1 MTQVRARALF
11 GCAALLIYLGFFSL
25 GELNGGMEVAF
36 KPPWNRMLAGEL
48 TFWLSSVFFLLPV
61 GVLAGLALE
70 PTLRPALGRLHR
82 WVEGLSH
89 REWLQFVVLISALA
103 LIVIWSGNQVV
114 LLGYP
119 ITDDENAARFGG
131 QVLASGRLM
140 APMPAMQ
147 EFFPHL
153 FIVAQGGAWTA
164 ADFLGSQLAWAF
176 GELTRTGAWIFHV
189 LALVPIPSLMILM
202 AKRYGPGWGLCAGV
216 LFFFSPMAFT
226 LSLTTHAHVLSRAFL
241 AVAIACFYLPPDE
254 MGWPSRI
261 LGSLALTLA
270 MLCRPIEVLALTLP
284 FLFIVIVPESF
295 RDRGSKGT
303 LAAVLAGMLLA
314 LVVILVHNYGLSGDP
329 FIGARLMENDFT
341 HPYGGHFDPVWS
353 PHRFWE
359 RFGGNVSYNALVLS
373 IWFLGVPGVILAA
386 IGATVDRRTAALG
399 LGILVALLTGMLHDD
414 FGLHIVG
421 PIHYSETAVPLT
433 VLAIEGLRQAC
444 LWLRKKG
451 FAPSRMLAVLA
462 VMLPVSFGTFTLWQ
476 ARFLHDQAS
485 IHLATY
491 GMVEDVPERPA
502 VVLVPRY
509 SAVWHATPE
518 FRRRGTYV
526 FEWRRPHP
534 GLSEEILLVHDEPG
548 ALEAVR
554 GTFPERALYRLAPHG
569 RTPQR
574 IATP

>member
-1 MTQVRARALF
+1 MSQVRARALF
-11 GCAALLIYLGFFSL
+11 GCAALLTYLGFFSL
-25 GELNGGMEVAF
+25 GQLDRGMEVSF
-36 KPPWNRMLAGEL
+36 KPPWNRMLVGEL
-48 TFWLSSVFFLLPV
+48 TFWLSSVFLLLPA

-70 PTLRPALGRLHR
+70 PLLRPALGRLNR

-89 REWLQFVVLISALA
+89 RQWLQFVGLISALA

-140 APMPAMQ
+140 APMPAMH
-147 EFFPHL
+147 EFLPHL

-164 ADFLGSQLAWAF
+164 ADFLGAQLAWAF

-189 LALVPIPSLMILM
+189 LALVPIPALMILV

-216 LFFFSPMAFT
+216 LFVFSPMAFT

-241 AVAIACFYLPPDE
+241 AVAIACFYLPSDE
-254 MGWPSRI
+254 TSPSSRI

-270 MLCRPIEVLALTLP
+270 MLCRPVEVLTLTLP
-284 FLFIVIVPESF
+284 FLFIVILPESF
-295 RDRGSKGT
+295 RNRGSKST
-303 LAAVLAGMLLA
+303 LAAILAGVLLA
-314 LVVILVHNYGLSGDP
+314 LIIVLVHNFELSGNP
-329 FIGARLMENDFT
+329 FIGARLMENDFV
-341 HPYGGHFDPVWS
+341 HPYGAHFDPVWS

-373 IWFLGVPGVILAA
+373 IWFLGVPGVILSA
-386 IGATVDRRTAALG
+386 IGATVDRRTVALG

-414 FGLHIVG
+414 FGLHVVG

-433 VLAIEGLRQAC
+433 VLAVEGLRRAS
-444 LWLRKKG
+444 LWLRKNG
-451 FAPSRMLAVLA
+451 FAPSRMLTVLA
-462 VMLPVSFGTFTLWQ
+462 VVLPVSFGTFSLWQ
-476 ARFLHDQAS
+476 ARFLHDQAL

-491 GMVEDVPERPA
+491 TMVEGVSERPA

-509 SAVWHATPE
+509 SAVWNATPE
-518 FRRRGTYV
+518 FRRRGTWV

-534 GLSEEILLVHDEPG
+534 GLSEDVLLVHDEPG

-554 GTFPERALYRLAPHG
+554 GTFPERAVYRLAPNG
-569 RTPQR
+569 KAPQR
-574 IATP
+574 ISRP